1 MKSGEIYIFTVRKH
15 IRENPIITQ
24 ERVFVEPFEYKLIS
38 YLDTLYS
45 VEKSKDKKA
54 NRELLKTYKTE
65 MYRLSHNR
73 EKFELFTTEGVYYKC
88 FGVFQKAYE
97 GWYNLKKK

>member
-1 MKSGEIYIFTVRKH
+1 MESGEKYIFTVRKH
-15 IRENPIITQ
+15 IRSEPTITQ
-24 ERVFVEPFEYKLIS
+24 ERIYVEPFEYKLIS

-54 NRELLKTYKTE
+54 NRLLLQTYKTE
-65 MYRLSHNR
+65 MFKLSHNR
-73 EKFELFTTEGVYYKC
+73 EKLEPFTSGGIYFKC
-88 FGVFQKAYE
+88 LGVFMKSKE